1 METVTETKQNFRSF
15 VEMLNAS
22 MGWDNKVTIVG
33 DCEYVR
39 ANGKE
44 VNVCGYN
51 FAYRVKLTMDLLQE
65 TGEFE

>member
-1 METVTETKQNFRSF
+1 MEYVSDTKQDFQSF

-22 MGWDNKVTIVG
+22 MGWDNKVTLVG
-33 DCEYVR
+33 DFVR

-44 VNVCGYN
+44 VNVSGYN
-51 FAYRVKLTMDLLQE
+51 FAYQVKLTMDLLQE

>member
-1 METVTETKQNFRSF
+1 MEYVTESKQNLQSF

-22 MGWDNKVTIVG
+22 MGWDNKVTLVG
-33 DCEYVR
+33 DFVR

-44 VNVCGYN
+44 VNVGGYN
-51 FAYRVKLTMDLLQE
+51 FAYQVKLTMDLLQE

>member
-1 METVTETKQNFRSF
+1 MVTVTETKQNFKSF

-22 MGWDNKVTIVG
+22 MGWDNKVFLVG
-33 DCEYVR
+33 DFVR

-44 VNVCGYN
+44 VNIGGYN
-51 FAYRVKLTMDLLQE
+51 FAYQVKLTMDLLQK

>member
-1 METVTETKQNFRSF
+1 MVTVTETKQNFKSF

-33 DCEYVR
+33 DFVR

-51 FAYRVKLTMDLLQE
+51 FAYKVKLTMDLLQE